1 MNCMRMI
8 KTLFRNDLIKLTFKN
23 INNNKKG
30 HIIKKLPPIS
40 PCFLKIPYEDQYECR
55 DFQRK

>member
-1 MNCMRMI
+1 MRMI
-8 KTLFRNDLIKLTFKN
+8 KNLFRNDLIKLTFKN
-23 INNNKKG
+23 INNNNKKG

-40 PCFLKIPYEDQYECR
+40 PRFLKIPYDDQYETR

>member
-1 MNCMRMI
+1 MRMI
-8 KTLFRNDLIKLTFKN
+8 KNLFRNELIKLTFKN

-40 PCFLKIPYEDQYECR
+40 PSFLKVPYEDQYECR

>member
-1 MNCMRMI
+1 MNRMRMI
-8 KTLFRNDLIKLTFKN
+8 KKLFRNDLIKLTFKT

-40 PCFLKIPYEDQYECR
+40 PSFLKIPYDDQYESR

>member
-8 KTLFRNDLIKLTFKN
+8 KNLFRNDLLKITLKN

-30 HIIKKLPPIS
+30 DIIKKLPPIPPS
-40 PCFLKIPYEDQYECR
+40 FLKIPYDDQYECR